1 MLPTGW
7 SPFHQISGL
16 LDVCVRIKGEEITV
30 LGKMLRTY

>member
-1 MLPTGW
+1 MLPTRW
-7 SPFHQISGL
+7 PPFHQIGL